1 MEDDPVG
8 SACLIS
14 EHAGFFLDKFL
25 AGVGFQFDELAD
37 NFEESIEDLAL

>member
-8 SACLIS
+8 AARLIG

-25 AGVGFQFDELAD
+25 AGVGFQLDELAD
-37 NFEESIEDLAL
+37 NFEESIEDLAF

>member
-8 SACLIS
+8 ATCLIG

-25 AGVGFQFDELAD
+25 AGVGFQFNELAD
-37 NFEESIEDLAL
+37 DFKESIENLAF